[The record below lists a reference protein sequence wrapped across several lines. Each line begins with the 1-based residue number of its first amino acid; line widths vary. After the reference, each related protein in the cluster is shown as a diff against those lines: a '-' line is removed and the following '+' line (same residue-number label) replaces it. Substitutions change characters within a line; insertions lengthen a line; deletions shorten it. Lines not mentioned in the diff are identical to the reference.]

1 MGRRHFYINHAL
13 SAFIITPN
21 CRSTDITNHIQ
32 PEGALNYF
40 VFPSLLIKLKICV
53 QLPHSNRGPSFSWG
67 RRGWHK
73 PPKPPKQCKS
83 CAFSGVTSSVMSQ
96 WVKRSWE
103 GGSGG
108 RGDMYTFS
116 WFTSLYSRNWPNIV
130 KQRYSKKKIIVNV
143 IFNSS
148 LSTWL
153 SLLTSFCPYK
163 QYVNTSHKCTA
174 VLRCRTFSHWKDR
187 ELINAAPPTARAA
200 VPLMHAR
207 ALRTRNDRLQKAQK
221 FRRAC
226 ERRGQAETTRVTI
239 PWTSPCR
246 SKHCSAD
253 QMGGGMEHRKA
264 LPSRDS

>member
-1 MGRRHFYINHAL
+1 MYSFLTQIGAPLSHEAEEAGTNHPNHA
-13 SAFIITPN
+13 
-21 CRSTDITNHIQ
+21 STASPVPPQVWLALWWARGETEVGERFRREGRYVYIQ
-32 PEGALNYF
+32 LTHF
-40 VFPSLLIKLKICV
+40 LVQQKLT
-53 QLPHSNRGPSFSWG
+53 QY
-67 RRGWHK
+67 
-73 PPKPPKQCKS
+73 CK
-83 CAFSGVTSSVMSQ
+83 A
-96 WVKRSWE
+96 
-103 GGSGG
+103 
-108 RGDMYTFS
+108 
-116 WFTSLYSRNWPNIV
+116 
-130 KQRYSKKKIIVNV
+130 RYCKKKIIVNV

-153 SLLTSFCPYK
+153 SLPISFCPYK
-163 QYVNTSHKCTA
+163 RYVNTSHKCTA
-174 VLRCRTFSHWKDR
+174 ILRCRTFSHWKDR

-207 ALRTRNDRLQKAQK
+207 ALRTRNDRLQKAQN